1 MSLYVATHYD
11 YCYGNMASIHKDPRG
26 KSPFFYCAYRL
37 PNGKRT
43 FRSTKLKDRAAAL
56 KFCRSLEYASH
67 ESRAGRLTEARALE
81 LVSEIVQQT
90 TGEALRSY
98 TAEGWL
104 REWVAGKKSAKS
116 NSTAVKYEGAIAR
129 FIQSLGP
136 RANLNLRQILP
147 RDVLRFRGGEVASG
161 KHSSTCNDYL
171 GIVSSALGAARK
183 QGLITHNPAEAVE
196 RLRNDSEATRRPF
209 TLEEI
214 RALLRT
220 AGDSDWY
227 GAILLALY
235 TGMRL
240 HDAANLKW
248 ESIDLDGRWISYRA
262 SKTRKRIRIPMHDA
276 LYAWLKKQIRGINKA
291 PLFAELANKNTSVLS
306 EAFSKVMARAEVRG
320 EIVRDRQGDSGRLV
334 SSLGFHS
341 LRHAFASLMVNK
353 GVAEEV
359 RMKLAG
365 HSSQDVHAGYTHHE
379 AAVIRAAVAQLPS
392 LAV

>member
-1 MSLYVATHYD
+1 MGLHVAKRYD
-11 YCYGNMASIHKDPRG
+11 YCYSIMASIHKDPRG

-43 FRSTKLKDRAAAL
+43 FRSTKLTDRAAAL
-56 KFCRSLEYASH
+56 KFCRSLEFASH

-81 LVSEIVQQT
+81 LLSEIVEQT
-90 TGEALRSY
+90 TGEPLRSY

-104 REWVAGKKSAKS
+104 REWVAGKKSAKARA
-116 NSTAVKYEGAIAR
+116 TALKYAAAIER
-129 FIQSLGP
+129 FIESLGP
-136 RANLNLRQILP
+136 RAGLNLRQVLP
-147 RDVLRFRGGEVASG
+147 RDVLRFRESEVASG
-161 KHSSTCNDYL
+161 KHPGTCNDYL
-171 GIVSSALGAARK
+171 GIVRSAFSAARK

-196 RLRNDSEATRRPF
+196 RLSNESEASRRPF

-214 RALLRT
+214 QALLR
-220 AGDSDWY
+220 AGVDGDWY

-240 HDAANLKW
+240 HDAANLRW

-262 SKTRKRIRIPMHDA
+262 SKTRKRIKVPMHDA
-276 LYAWLKKQIRGINKA
+276 LYGWLKKQIRGINRA
-291 PLFAELANKNTSVLS
+291 PLFPELSGKSTSLLS
-306 EAFSKVMARAEVRG
+306 REFAKVMSRAGVHG
-320 EIVRDRQGDSGRLV
+320 EIVRDRQGESGRLV

-341 LRHAFASLMVNK
+341 LRHAYASLMANR

-379 AAVIRAAVAQLPS
+379 AAVLRAAVAQLPS
-392 LAV
+392 LSM

>member
-1 MSLYVATHYD
+1 MLMDVMTIVSI
-11 YCYGNMASIHKDPRG
+11 MASIHKDPRG

-56 KFCRSLEYASH
+56 KFCRGLEYASH

-81 LVSEIVQQT
+81 LVSEIVEQT
-90 TGEALRSY
+90 TGEPLRSY
-98 TAEGWL
+98 TAEAWL
-104 REWVAGKKSAKS
+104 REWVAGKRSAKS
-116 NSTAVKYEGAIAR
+116 SATAVKYEGAIER

-136 RANLNLRQILP
+136 RAGINLRQVLP
-147 RDVLRFRGGEVASG
+147 RDVLRFREGEVASG

-171 GIVSSALGAARK
+171 GIVSSAFSAARK

-196 RLRNDSEATRRPF
+196 RLRNNEEASRRPF

-214 RALLRT
+214 QALLR
-220 AGDSDWY
+220 ASDGDDWY
-227 GAILLALY
+227 GAILVATY
-235 TGMRL
+235 TGTRL

-262 SKTRKRIRIPMHDA
+262 SKTRKRIKIPMHDA
-276 LYAWLKKQIRGINKA
+276 LYRWLKKRIRGINKA
-291 PLFAELANKNTSVLS
+291 PLFPELAGKSTSVLS
-306 EAFSKVMARAEVRG
+306 EKFSKVMARADVHG
-320 EIVRDRQGDSGRLV
+320 EIVRDRQGESGRLV

-341 LRHAFASLMVNK
+341 LRHAYASMMANA

-379 AAVIRAAVAQLPS
+379 ASVLRAGVGQLPD
-392 LAV
+392 VRP